1 MVSILATLDA
11 KDVMIILF
19 LSLLIISSKLFLTVD
34 SEPDLPTEKILVESQ
49 TMASTPS
56 LPICC
61 NLSISIFLPT
71 IGFSS
76 IFQSPVCKTTPA
88 GVLIFN
94 PLGSSIE

>member
-11 KDVMIILF
+11 KDVITILF
-19 LSLLIISSKLFLTVD
+19 LSLSIIFKRLFLTVS
-34 SEPDLPTEKILVESQ
+34 SEPDLPTVKIFVESQ
-49 TMASTPS
+49 TMARTPS
-56 LPICC
+56 LPICF
-61 NLSISIFLPT
+61 NLSMSIFLPT

-94 PLGSSIE
+94 PFGSRIE